1 MDKLIGISELS
12 KILNLVNEKTKKP
25 SNHILR
31 YWEKEFRQIKPTILK
46 KRRYYSKNQ
55 IKIIKFIMFLLKDKG
70 MTINGAKNVLKTN
83 INSLDG
89 NDSFSL
95 KADYQRDL
103 IKNKSINILKKI
115 KKIKNGKKNT
125 S

>member
-31 YWEKEFRQIKPTILK
+31 YWEKEFGQIKPTILK

-70 MTINGAKNVLKTN
+70 MTIKGVKKLLNNHETN
-83 INSLDG
+83 FN
-89 NDSFSL
+89 
-95 KADYQRDL
+95 
-103 IKNKSINILKKI
+103 
-115 KKIKNGKKNT
+115 
-125 S
+125 